1 MCKLRWKV
9 LDVRIWWWD
18 EIEWQKSAH
27 SVINEAV
34 RVQKMLW
41 WKILLRWIFENL
53 YGCTPLH
60 WGHPHLTS
68 HKFENSPFKRYEWRY
83 NPIQKRNSP
92 DLNRLP
98 NTQSWNS
105 RIVPNSIPQ
114 PYCPDVQMSAGF
126 SAIWCKQKT
135 ARPQLKRP
143 PSRGQRFG
151 TLVRREFQLRT
162 WSEDASRNFWAWS
175 SRGFCVEV
183 LGSAAYPLP

>member
-1 MCKLRWKV
+1 MFYMTDNFLHRKTTAISKSPYYTWVNVKDIMKV
-9 LDVRIWWWD
+9 NSWSYMVVGWD
-18 EIEWQKSAH
+18 WMEKSVH
-27 SVINEAV
+27 SVINEAM
-34 RVQKMLW
+34 RAQKMLW

-98 NTQSWNS
+98 NTRSWNS

-114 PYCPDVQMSAGF
+114 PYCPDV
-126 SAIWCKQKT
+126 
-135 ARPQLKRP
+135 
-143 PSRGQRFG
+143 
-151 TLVRREFQLRT
+151 RRIF
-162 WSEDASRNFWAWS
+162 RN
-175 SRGFCVEV
+175 
-183 LGSAAYPLP
+183 LM